1 MRTLITSLAVLV
13 LAACAAPATFTHTH
27 KGADVGPL
35 NYQGRKVA
43 AVVIGTGVTENRR
56 VRAEDVLAKTLTDR
70 GMQGVAGHTIIPL
83 ANSAPMTRERAIA
96 LLQQAGV
103 AGVVL
108 LQLVDTEKKTVQ
120 TQWASTEFQGTLMQ
134 RDMYGPIGMQG
145 NTFDR
150 NITTI
155 TIDTTLYRLDPVALL
170 WSGQSESVN
179 PGDIDAFIP
188 RFASSI
194 ADELRREGLLK

>member
-1 MRTLITSLAVLV
+1 
-13 LAACAAPATFTHTH
+13 
-27 KGADVGPL
+27 
-35 NYQGRKVA
+35 
-43 AVVIGTGVTENRR
+43 
-56 VRAEDVLAKTLTDR
+56 
-70 GMQGVAGHTIIPL
+70 
-83 ANSAPMTRERAIA
+83 
-96 LLQQAGV
+96 
-103 AGVVL
+103 
-108 LQLVDTEKKTVQ
+108 
-120 TQWASTEFQGTLMQ
+120 
-134 RDMYGPIGMQG
+134 MQG

-155 TIDTTLYRLDPVALL
+155 TIDTALYRVDPVALL